1 MIIKRE
7 WTPKINSLF
16 RGILKVIV
24 FLSKKFIATFY
35 LIPAVFLR
43 FFNIVF
49 VRIYAHRV
57 GHLTADMRIKVKENI
72 LNGSTKKIVAFHIE
86 KEIANDHIVKYF
98 EDYLIFV
105 RNRIIG
111 FLLLPF
117 TWIFFLNLD
126 GHKVS
131 ATTST
136 SQYSQIIS
144 SWDKRKPLFIINN
157 KDIEVGNEFLEGIGF
172 KKDDWFVCV
181 HARDSKY
188 SLEKSNSDFGQEFRN
203 VSIESYIPAIEY
215 IIQKGGKCIKMGHK
229 RSEKLKEID
238 GLYDYSS
245 FDGKNDQL
253 DVFLFSQCSFS
264 LCSDS
269 GVIELSNLFGTP
281 AAITNLAPM
290 SNSLHGFSENIC
302 IPKLYVKDNKLVPF
316 KTIMESDMSNFRY
329 NSQFKISKINLQ
341 DNSEDEILELTKEM
355 YLFVNGSLKM
365 DSHEEKLYADFK
377 NLFKEGHYMY
387 KGNAQI
393 SKYFLKKYQN
403 LI

>member
-1 MIIKRE
+1 MIIKKE
-7 WTPKINSLF
+7 WPPKINSFL
-16 RGILKVIV
+16 RGIIKVTV
-24 FLSKKFIATFY
+24 FFSKKFITIFY

-49 VRIYAHRV
+49 VRIYAQRV

-72 LNGSTKKIVAFHIE
+72 LNGSRKKIVAFHIE
-86 KEIANDHIVKYF
+86 NEVANDHIIKYF
-98 EDYLIFV
+98 DEYLIFV

-117 TWIFFLNLD
+117 TWILFLNLD

-136 SQYSQIIS
+136 SQYSQIINL
-144 SWDKRKPLFIINN
+144 WENRKPLFVIKN
-157 KDIEVGNEFLEGIGF
+157 KDIEVGHKFLEKIGF
-172 KKDDWFVCV
+172 KKDDWFVCI
-181 HARDSKY
+181 HARDSNY
-188 SLEKSNSDFGQEFRN
+188 SLEKSNNDFGQEFRN
-203 VSIESYIPAIEY
+203 VSIESYVPAIEY
-215 IIQKGGKCIKMGHK
+215 IVQKGGKCIKMGHE
-229 RSEKLKEID
+229 SSSKLKEID

-245 FDGKNDQL
+245 FNGKSDQL

-264 LCSDS
+264 LCCDS

-281 AAITNLAPM
+281 AAITNLAPF
-290 SNSLHGFSENIC
+290 SNSLHGVSQNIC
-302 IPKLYVKDNKLVPF
+302 IPKLYLKDNKLLPF

-329 NSQFKISKINLQ
+329 NSQFKSSKIDLQ

-355 YLFVNGSLKM
+355 YLYVNGSLTM
-365 DSHEEKLYADFK
+365 DSSEEKLYADFK
-377 NLFKEGHYMY
+377 NLFKEGHYMFGG
-387 KGNAQI
+387 KAKI

>member
-7 WTPKINSLF
+7 WPPKINSLF
-16 RGILKVIV
+16 RGIIKVTV
-24 FLSKKFIATFY
+24 FFSKKFITIFY

-49 VRIYAHRV
+49 VRIYAQRV

-72 LNGSTKKIVAFHIE
+72 LNGSSKKIVAFHVE
-86 KEIANDHIVKYF
+86 NEIANDHIIKYF
-98 EDYLIFV
+98 DEYLIFV

-136 SQYSQIIS
+136 SQYSQIINL
-144 SWDKRKPLFIINN
+144 WDNRKPLFIIKN
-157 KDIEVGNEFLEGIGF
+157 KDIEVGHKFLEKIGF
-172 KKDDWFVCV
+172 KKDDWFVCI

-188 SLEKSNSDFGQEFRN
+188 SLEKSNNDFGQEFRN
-203 VSIESYIPAIEY
+203 VSIESYVPAIEY
-215 IIQKGGKCIKMGHK
+215 IIQKGGKCIKMGHE
-229 RSEKLKEID
+229 SSSKLKEID
-238 GLYDYSS
+238 GLFDYSS

-264 LCSDS
+264 LCCDS

-281 AAITNLAPM
+281 AAITNLAPF
-290 SNSLHGFSENIC
+290 SNSLHGISQNIC
-302 IPKLYVKDNKLVPF
+302 IPKLYLKDNKLLPF

-329 NSQFKISKINLQ
+329 NSQFKSSKIDLQ

-355 YLFVNGSLKM
+355 YLYVNGSLTM
-365 DSHEEKLYADFK
+365 SSNEEKLYSDFK
-377 NLFKEGHYMY
+377 NLFKEGHYMFGG
-387 KGNAQI
+387 KAQI
-393 SKYFLKKYQN
+393 SKYFLKKYQD

>member
-7 WTPKINSLF
+7 WPPKINSLF
-16 RGILKVIV
+16 RGIIKVTV
-24 FLSKKFIATFY
+24 FFSKKFITIFY

-49 VRIYAHRV
+49 VRIYAQRV

-72 LNGSTKKIVAFHIE
+72 LNGSSKKIVAFHVE
-86 KEIANDHIVKYF
+86 NEIANDHIIKYF
-98 EDYLIFV
+98 DEYLIFV

-136 SQYSQIIS
+136 SQYSQIINL
-144 SWDKRKPLFIINN
+144 WENRKPLFIIKN
-157 KDIEVGNEFLEGIGF
+157 KDIEVGHKFLEKIGF
-172 KKDDWFVCV
+172 KKDDWFVCI

-188 SLEKSNSDFGQEFRN
+188 SLEKSNNDFGQEFRN
-203 VSIESYIPAIEY
+203 VSIESYVPAIEY
-215 IIQKGGKCIKMGHK
+215 IIQKGGKCIKMGHE
-229 RSEKLKEID
+229 SSSKLKEID
-238 GLYDYSS
+238 GLFDYSS

-264 LCSDS
+264 LCCDS

-281 AAITNLAPM
+281 AAITNLAPF
-290 SNSLHGFSENIC
+290 SNSLHGISQNIC
-302 IPKLYVKDNKLVPF
+302 IPKLYLKDNKLLPF

-329 NSQFKISKINLQ
+329 NSQFKSSKIDLQ

-355 YLFVNGSLKM
+355 YLYVNGSLTM
-365 DSHEEKLYADFK
+365 SSNEEKLYADFK
-377 NLFKEGHYMY
+377 NLFKEGHYMFGG
-387 KGNAQI
+387 KAQI
-393 SKYFLKKYQN
+393 SKYFLKKYQD

>member
-7 WTPKINSLF
+7 WPPKINSFL
-16 RGILKVIV
+16 RGIIKVTV
-24 FLSKKFIATFY
+24 FFSKKFITIFY
-35 LIPAVFLR
+35 FIPAFFLR

-49 VRIYAHRV
+49 VRIYAQRV

-72 LNGSTKKIVAFHIE
+72 LNGSNKKIVAFHVE
-86 KEIANDHIVKYF
+86 NEIANDHILKYF
-98 EDYLIFV
+98 DEYLIFV

-136 SQYSQIIS
+136 SQYSQIINL
-144 SWDKRKPLFIINN
+144 WENRKPLFIIKNE
-157 KDIEVGNEFLEGIGF
+157 DIEVGHKFLEKIGF
-172 KKDDWFVCV
+172 KKDDWFVCI

-188 SLEKSNSDFGQEFRN
+188 SLEKSNNDFGQEFRN
-203 VSIESYIPAIEY
+203 VSIESYVPAIKY
-215 IIQKGGKCIKMGHK
+215 IIQKGGKCIKMGHE
-229 RSEKLKEID
+229 SSSKLKEID

-264 LCSDS
+264 LCCDS

-281 AAITNLAPM
+281 AAITNLAPF
-290 SNSLHGFSENIC
+290 SNSLHGISQNIC
-302 IPKLYVKDNKLVPF
+302 IPKLYLKDNKLLPF

-329 NSQFKISKINLQ
+329 NSQFKSSKIDLQ

-355 YLFVNGSLKM
+355 YLYVNGSLTM
-365 DSHEEKLYADFK
+365 SSNEEKLYADFK
-377 NLFKEGHYMY
+377 NLFKEGHYMFGG
-387 KGNAQI
+387 KAQI
-393 SKYFLKKYQN
+393 SKYFLKKYQD

>member
-1 MIIKRE
+1 M
-7 WTPKINSLF
+7 
-16 RGILKVIV
+16 
-24 FLSKKFIATFY
+24 
-35 LIPAVFLR
+35 R

-72 LNGSTKKIVAFHIE
+72 LNGSTKKIIAFHIE
-86 KEIANDHIVKYF
+86 KEIANDHIIKYF
-98 EDYLIFV
+98 DDYLIFV

-144 SWDKRKPLFIINN
+144 LWDKRKPLFIIKN
-157 KDIEVGNEFLEGIGF
+157 KDIEVGNEFLERIGF

-215 IIQKGGKCIKMGHK
+215 II
-229 RSEKLKEID
+229 
-238 GLYDYSS
+238 
-245 FDGKNDQL
+245 
-253 DVFLFSQCSFS
+253 
-264 LCSDS
+264 
-269 GVIELSNLFGTP
+269 ELSNLFGTP
-281 AAITNLAPM
+281 AAITNLAPL

-302 IPKLYVKDNKLVPF
+302 IPKLYVKENKLVPF

-329 NSQFKISKINLQ
+329 NSQFKTSKIDLQ

-355 YLFVNGSLKM
+355 YLYINGSLKM
-365 DSHEEKLYADFK
+365 DGHEEKLFADFK
-377 NLFKEGHYMY
+377 NLFKEGHYMF